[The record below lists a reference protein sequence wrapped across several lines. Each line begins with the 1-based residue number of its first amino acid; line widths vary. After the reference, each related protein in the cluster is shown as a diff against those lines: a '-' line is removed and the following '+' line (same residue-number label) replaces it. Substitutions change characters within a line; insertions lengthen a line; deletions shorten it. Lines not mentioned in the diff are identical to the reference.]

1 MKHISSVQ
9 KSPPAIISVV
19 CWRILPLYT
28 SELCFFEI
36 WRAKSTCMY
45 TVGHPLVKDLSKELA
60 IIWRALSGSE
70 DRSQIRMDGWEVRE
84 WRLGI
89 HNSF

>member
-1 MKHISSVQ
+1 M
-9 KSPPAIISVV
+9 
-19 CWRILPLYT
+19 
-28 SELCFFEI
+28 
-36 WRAKSTCMY
+36 CMY